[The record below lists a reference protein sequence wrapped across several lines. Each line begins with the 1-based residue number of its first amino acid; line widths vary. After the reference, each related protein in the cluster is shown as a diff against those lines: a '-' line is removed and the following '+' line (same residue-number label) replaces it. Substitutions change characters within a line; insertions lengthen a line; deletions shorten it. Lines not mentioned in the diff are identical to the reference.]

1 MKNLLTKIGARA
13 SRPQPSPANDCAR
26 LGTQLHE
33 TAHAPAGGTP
43 ALRLALLATLWL
55 ITTMEVFAQQY
66 AIDWSTVNGGGG
78 ASTGGVYALSGTIGQ
93 PDAGAMS
100 GGGYALQG
108 GFWSAFVVPTPGAPL
123 LRIARAGTNIMVSWP
138 RSAPGFIL
146 DQTPT
151 LQGTPPPWT
160 PVPFP
165 YQTNGATVSV
175 TLAPA
180 PGANFFRMRQP

>member
-13 SRPQPSPANDCAR
+13 SRPLPLPANTTIAKLWPR
-26 LGTQLHE
+26 L
-33 TAHAPAGGTP
+33 AGGTP
-43 ALRLALLATLWL
+43 APRLALLATLWL

-66 AIDWSTVNGGGG
+66 AIDWSTVKGGGG

-93 PDAGAMS
+93 PEAGAMS
-100 GGGYALQG
+100 GGGYALPG

-138 RSAPGFIL
+138 LSAPGFIL

-160 PVPFP
+160 TVLFP

-180 PGANFFRMRQP
+180 PALGVIFFRLRQP